1 MKTWVWKR
9 WICIAS
15 ALLLISILWYGVMA
29 SLPKLSLNA
38 AAKQGVTA
46 VSFLVEDGEYGS
58 NRILLQK
65 NTLDPVMIQKVL
77 KRLNQERFYYDV
89 NGGKGRSGEYMLI
102 LIDTV
107 DNDCKTWQLKKS
119 TDGTI
124 TIDYEGKKYFLEC
137 FSEEKELN
145 LYNSLFQ
152 LVSELPPAS
161 LAPLFAKM

>member
-1 MKTWVWKR
+1 
-9 WICIAS
+9 
-15 ALLLISILWYGVMA
+15 
-29 SLPKLSLNA
+29 
-38 AAKQGVTA
+38 

-107 DNDCKTWQLKKS
+107 DNDCKTWQLKNPLMVLLLL
-119 TDGTI
+119 I
-124 TIDYEGKKYFLEC
+124 TKQRSIFWNAFPRKK
-137 FSEEKELN
+137 N
-145 LYNSLFQ
+145 
-152 LVSELPPAS
+152 
-161 LAPLFAKM
+161 